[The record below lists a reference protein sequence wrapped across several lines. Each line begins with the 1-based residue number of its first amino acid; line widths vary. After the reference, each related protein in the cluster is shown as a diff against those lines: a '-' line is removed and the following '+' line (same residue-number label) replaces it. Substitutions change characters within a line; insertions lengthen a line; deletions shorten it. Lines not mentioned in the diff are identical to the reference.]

1 MNSPVV
7 SKRVEG
13 LLKAELRAAQE
24 VLALQQKDNYKFQD
38 HVKILDGEI
47 DALRLILE
55 EKQRVINKQNDT
67 LVAKDDRIRELEQQL
82 YDNRIEKHAL
92 KTFEH
97 QNMLLLEEL
106 KETKMKMEEL
116 EVEVRFL
123 RDMKDERIEYDESKM
138 KMVAEMDIMLYGHT
152 YEYKLS

>member
-1 MNSPVV
+1 
-7 SKRVEG
+7 
-13 LLKAELRAAQE
+13 
-24 VLALQQKDNYKFQD
+24 
-38 HVKILDGEI
+38 
-47 DALRLILE
+47 
-55 EKQRVINKQNDT
+55 
-67 LVAKDDRIRELEQQL
+67 
-82 YDNRIEKHAL
+82 
-92 KTFEH
+92 
-97 QNMLLLEEL
+97 LEEL

>member
-47 DALRLILE
+47 DALKLILD
-55 EKQRVINKQNDT
+55 EKQRVINKQNDA
-67 LVAKDDRIRELEQQL
+67 LVAKDDRIRELEQKL